1 MSANETRCRGKLS
14 PETVGNR
21 HENHANGFSCKQ
33 TDENKASAEKRLY
46 KLEEIPEYLR
56 FNPFVKNGY
65 RRQMNV
71 KECCRSLLFFHNET
85 VNIYT
90 HGKFICS
97 VYFIQKPFNVDS
109 LNRGTLRTLYEL
121 LNYIREP
128 PMHDKVA
135 S

>member
-1 MSANETRCRGKLS
+1 MKYPHCPRRQFPMSAKMSANETRCRGKLS

-46 KLEEIPEYLR
+46 KIEEIPEYLR

-71 KECCRSLLFFHNET
+71 KECCQSLLFFHNET

-90 HGKFICS
+90 HGKLYVLFI
-97 VYFIQKPFNVDS
+97 
-109 LNRGTLRTLYEL
+109 LYKNL
-121 LNYIREP
+121 LILT
-128 PMHDKVA
+128 V
-135 S
+135 